1 MAATLGLTKFG
12 NSVKFSTPE
21 GTDTTQ
27 TKSYSGLNYFFDDNV
42 AATMTGAATAANLA
56 NTTQDIWIAYHD
68 ESDPSGDSYA
78 LSDLLTTGYAIVTA
92 DVTRSNEVGGLL

>member
-12 NSVKFSTPE
+12 NSVKFATPE

-27 TKSYSGLNYFFDDNV
+27 SKSYSGLNYFIDDSK
-42 AATMTGAATAANLA
+42 AATMSGSAVAANLA
-56 NTTQDIWIAYHD
+56 TVTQDIWIAYHD

-78 LSDLLTTGYAIVTA
+78 LSDLLTTGYSIVSA
-92 DVTRSNEVGGLL
+92 DVTRSNEIGGLV